1 MKEEKILAIKLDGGM
16 PRLIELENNAECF
29 SEAIGCE
36 LIDILE
42 IDIAG
47 TKFDAVID
55 DEGVYNSPDK
65 VTAIWAS
72 PTEARHTYQTLH
84 GTILLTHCNEEGEQT
99 SVNMIPDMTAVY
111 SRLISITN
119 KLTGKATTGV
129 LYNADVVPPTK
140 EELLKQIFGDDCG
153 DVAVI
158 GA

>member
-65 VTAIWAS
+65 VTAIWGKSDGSA
-72 PTEARHTYQTLH
+72 TYQTLH
-84 GTILLTHCNEEGEQT
+84 GTILLTHCNEEGEQI

-111 SRLISITN
+111 SRLISITS